1 MKSKGKPLQNFLKT
15 EKMNKLSTTGRTWR
29 FAVALLFFGC
39 AILRAKDSYKYM
51 KESITGIEED

>member
-1 MKSKGKPLQNFLKT
+1 MIEK
-15 EKMNKLSTTGRTWR
+15 KMNKLSTTGRTWR

>member
-1 MKSKGKPLQNFLKT
+1 
-15 EKMNKLSTTGRTWR
+15 MNKLSTTGRTWR